1 MKKNNQAANSNK
13 GQKEISYASS
23 IIKDVPYATRSDA
36 QKLDIYL
43 PSQGVK
49 PYPVIVW
56 MHPGGFFEGDK
67 SGGGTVDPLVLVDM
81 KNLVS
86 PMLARGY
93 ALVAINY
100 RLSHEAHFPSLV
112 CDAKA
117 AVRWIRANAARYGF
131 NPEKIASWGSSAGG
145 YLSAFL
151 AVSGDVKEL
160 EDFSTGDP
168 SESSRVVAAI
178 DWFGP
183 TDYFSMDSQTIQL
196 GFELWEGGHNSPTSP
211 ESKLMGE
218 QITKIPE
225 KCKAASPIAYAE
237 MDHAPIYIQHGKD
250 DIIVPYLQSV
260 ILVEKF
266 TIVGGPNEVIFET
279 FDHAGHAD
287 PVFFK
292 KENINKMLDFL
303 DKYMK

>member
-1 MKKNNQAANSNK
+1 MKNNLATNSNK
-13 GQKEISYASS
+13 GQTEISYASS
-23 IIKDVPYATRSDA
+23 IIKDVPYATQSNA

-43 PSQGVK
+43 PSQGIK

-56 MHPGGFFEGDK
+56 IHPGGFFEGDK
-67 SGGGTVDPLVLVDM
+67 SGGGTADPLVLVDM

-93 ALVAINY
+93 AVVAINY

-112 CDAKA
+112 YDVKA
-117 AVRWIRANAARYGF
+117 AVRWIRVNATKYGF

-145 YLSAFL
+145 HLSSFL
-151 AVSGDVKEL
+151 AISGDVKRL
-160 EDFSTGDP
+160 EDLSMGNP
-168 SESSRVVAAI
+168 GESSRVVAAV

-183 TDYFSMDSQTIQL
+183 TDFLFMDSQTIQL
-196 GFELWEGGHNSPTSP
+196 GFKLWEGGHNSAASP
-211 ESKLMGE
+211 ESKLMGD
-218 QITKIPE
+218 QITKIPK
-225 KCKAASPIAYAE
+225 KCKAASQIAYVKT
-237 MDHAPIYIQHGKD
+237 DHAPIYIQHGKD
-250 DIIVPYLQSV
+250 DSIVPYLQSV
-260 ILVEKF
+260 MLVEKLKA
-266 TIVGGPNEVIFET
+266 VGGSGEVIFET

-303 DKYMK
+303 DKHMK